1 MSTQAKTA
9 SRARARQMLEIARRY
24 YLNDQSMVTISEQ
37 LGVSRFKV
45 ARLLK
50 EARDT
55 GLVQITLHTGG
66 AEDAELGAK
75 LARHLGLR
83 QAIVVEAF
91 GTREEV
97 RHIVGL
103 AAGRHLQRTLRA
115 GETLGLTW
123 GRTLTHMIESLESLP
138 NVQVLQ
144 LTGHVGSNLRESPI
158 ELARRASLIGG
169 NNAKAIMAPL
179 YVESLQ
185 AAQALRNQPDI
196 KEVFDLFDTVTT
208 AIAAVGSFNLAP
220 DGAANSQF
228 LPLLPLAT
236 RERLL
241 ATGAIA
247 EVCGLPFRADGSL
260 ADPELTEH
268 IFSISAEQLGRI
280 PRVIA
285 IASDPSKAEA
295 TLALWRADMISELVV
310 DVDLAEALLSAPAK
324 LATESG
330 R

>member
-1 MSTQAKTA
+1 
-9 SRARARQMLEIARRY
+9 
-24 YLNDQSMVTISEQ
+24 
-37 LGVSRFKV
+37 
-45 ARLLK
+45 
-50 EARDT
+50 
-55 GLVQITLHTGG
+55 
-66 AEDAELGAK
+66 
-75 LARHLGLR
+75 
-83 QAIVVEAF
+83 
-91 GTREEV
+91 
-97 RHIVGL
+97 
-103 AAGRHLQRTLRA
+103 
-115 GETLGLTW
+115 
-123 GRTLTHMIESLESLP
+123 MIESLESLP
-138 NVQVLQ
+138 NVQILQ

-208 AIAAVGSFNLAP
+208 AIAAVGSFAP
-220 DGAANSQF
+220 AADGGANSQF
-228 LPLLPLAT
+228 LPLLPPAT
-236 RERLL
+236 QERLL

-310 DVDLAEALLSAPAK
+310 DVDLAEALLSAPTK